1 MGRRVDRSHRVVT
14 AAVATSGAAVVL
26 LGAIV
31 LRWLGRLQRR
41 VNDHAER
48 IARIEGRLLDPPV

>member
-1 MGRRVDRSHRVVT
+1 VT
-14 AAVATSGAAVVL
+14 AAAIATSGAAVVL

-31 LRWLGRLQRR
+31 LRWLGLIQRR